1 MKLLPNYKNAII
13 LPEKLTRYSLDPY
26 SVNGG
31 ADKARVFQSALG
43 FNLSN
48 AHLLIEQILHNL
60 PYFEA
65 VELEQFKYGN
75 RYRVDMP
82 VYGANGKIA
91 MVRTGW
97 QIDKNSD
104 KPRLTTVYVL

>member
-1 MKLLPNYKNAII
+1 M
-13 LPEKLTRYSLDPY
+13 PEKLTKYSLDPH

-31 ADKARVFQSALG
+31 ADKALVFQSALG

-48 AHLLIEQILHNL
+48 AHLLIEQIWHNL

-65 VELEQFKYGN
+65 VEMEPFKYGR

-97 QIDKNSD
+97 QIDNGSE
-104 KPRLTTVYVL
+104 KPRMTTAYVL